1 MMIKASIIGATGYVG
16 IELLRIL
23 NNHPEVEI
31 RHLISHG
38 NVGKKLKDIYPQ
50 FSGSNYDE
58 YDLEDYSAVN
68 LSDSDIVF
76 TALPHG
82 ISQDMVADLYKQG
95 VRIIDMSGDYRY
107 RDIDIYQSWYNL
119 EHKYPDLAKKA
130 VYGLVELNREEIK
143 SAEIVANPGCYVTAS
158 LLGILPLLDKKLIN
172 LDNIIIDAKSGVSGA
187 GKSLKQSLLF
197 NETQDS
203 MKAYNLTTHRHTSE
217 IEYILNQVYRKNND
231 ISLSKNISEKDFN
244 LIFTPHLIPIKR
256 GILATIY
263 MDLIKDIQETQIINI
278 YEDYYKEEQFVQVL
292 KTSLPEIKYVV
303 GSNYCHLG
311 LKHDQRTGKI
321 IVISVI
327 DNLIKGSAGQAIQNM
342 NVMFNLEENSGL
354 DSTAI
359 FP

>member
-1 MMIKASIIGATGYVG
+1 MIKASIIGATGYVG
-16 IELLRIL
+16 IELLRLL
-23 NNHPEVEI
+23 NSHPEVEI
-31 RHLISHG
+31 RNLISNG
-38 NVGKKLKDIYPQ
+38 NVGKKLKDVYPQ
-50 FSGSNYDE
+50 FSGSNYDK

-68 LSDSDIVF
+68 LSECDIVF

-82 ISQDMVADLYKQG
+82 ISQDMVADIYKQG

-107 RDIDIYQSWYNL
+107 KNIDIYQSWYNI
-119 EHKYPDLAKKA
+119 EHKYPELAEKA
-130 VYGLVELNREEIK
+130 VYGLVELNREEIRF
-143 SAEIVANPGCYVTAS
+143 AEIVANPGCYVTAS
-158 LLGILPLLDKKLIN
+158 LLGILPLLDNELIN
-172 LDNIIIDAKSGVSGA
+172 LNNIIIDAKSGVSGA

-217 IEYILNQVYRKNND
+217 IEYILNQVYKKNKEK
-231 ISLSKNISEKDFN
+231 SLSKNNKDFN

-263 MDLIKDIQETQIINI
+263 LDLIKDIQENQIINI
-278 YEDYYKEEQFVQVL
+278 YQDYYKKEQYVQVM
-292 KTSLPEIKYVV
+292 KTTLPEIKYVV

-311 LKHDQRTGKI
+311 LKYDQRTGKI